1 MEINMRRDIK
11 KGMKKAAIGIMAAT
25 MLTVMAAPVSVLPV
39 SAATVTRGSYDFSN
53 MVVRRVWFNTNDPV
67 FLIDDYERVWLDNN
81 VNVLATGNA
90 TDAKTTSNLM
100 APMKNMFAY
109 IGADYKENGDNITI
123 TMNDTTVKLKIGSSD
138 VEINGKVTSGALTDE
153 QIPAKVNVKEKY
165 ADYNTFLTE
174 DYNVVYLPVAYVL
187 NIFGA
192 DMYKD
197 GKMSDSFYAAVPVMK
212 TESVPSYETSS
223 KGYGMRYDA
232 LLEGTLDVTTSVAD
246 LIVALQNED
255 GGFQVLPDNYEM
267 SQKETG
273 LGSMKDVSSVYNGA
287 TTAELKYLAKYITA
301 NKPEDS
307 KYQDAFVKGI
317 KYLLTTQRDNG
328 GWSMNPGSGSGF
340 NANIEVGN
348 KAMTEVL
355 TLLSDIAILNNQDYV
370 FARKAMNV
378 DEIKSAV
385 EKGNDFIVK
394 SQISNNNKK
403 SGWATQYDK
412 SGNVTM
418 GHTYERESVSSY
430 TTKDVIDYLMT
441 IHNPSQ
447 DIKDAVESAY
457 SWLKDVKIAD
467 KEQKVVKD
475 TSMNNGFDVYLVD
488 GSGTWAS
495 NYVYDKATDSYRPL
509 YSDVD
514 PTRAD
519 QKYVNVYELYNLDGN
534 SVGNNKINNK
544 DLILYSTRTTV
555 SYYDNN
561 LADELIATGY
571 DEWKSYLAN
580 GFPEIPK
587 DPADSPDNNGGS
599 DNGNNADNSQ
609 NKDTPQTPSE
619 SGNAEVSDN
628 NTKTGDKAPVGLLAA
643 VLAVS
648 GLLAGISVYAVRE
661 SKKRG
666 LIKDRKSVV

>member
-1 MEINMRRDIK
+1 MRRDIK
-11 KGMKKAAIGIMAAT
+11 KGMKKAAIGIVAAT

-273 LGSMKDVSSVYNGA
+273 LGSMKNVSSVFNGA
-287 TTAELKYLAKYITA
+287 TTSELKYLAKYITA

-648 GLLAGISVYAVRE
+648 GGLAGISVYAVRE

-666 LIKDRKSVV
+666 LIKK

>member
-11 KGMKKAAIGIMAAT
+11 KGMKKAAIGIVAAT

-255 GGFQVLPDNYEM
+255 GGFQLLPDNYEM

-287 TTAELKYLAKYITA
+287 TTSELKYLAKYITA

-609 NKDTPQTPSE
+609 NKDTPQSPSE

-648 GLLAGISVYAVRE
+648 GGLACISVYAVRE

-666 LIKDRKSVV
+666 LIKK

>member
-1 MEINMRRDIK
+1 MRRDIK
-11 KGMKKAAIGIMAAT
+11 KGMKKAAIGIVAAT

-197 GKMSDSFYAAVPVMK
+197 GRMSDSFYAAVPVMK

-287 TTAELKYLAKYITA
+287 TTSELKYLAKYITA

-328 GWSMNPGSGSGF
+328 GWSMNLGSGSGF

-648 GLLAGISVYAVRE
+648 GGLAGISVYAVRE

-666 LIKDRKSVV
+666 LIKK

>member
-1 MEINMRRDIK
+1 MRRDIK
-11 KGMKKAAIGIMAAT
+11 KGMKKAAIGIVAAT

-197 GKMSDSFYAAVPVMK
+197 GKMSDSFYASVPVMK

-287 TTAELKYLAKYITA
+287 TTSELKYLAKYITA

-317 KYLLTTQRDNG
+317 KYLLTTQHDNG

-599 DNGNNADNSQ
+599 DNGNNADDSQ

-648 GLLAGISVYAVRE
+648 GGLAGISVYAVKE

-666 LIKDRKSVV
+666 LIKK

>member
-1 MEINMRRDIK
+1 MRRDIK
-11 KGMKKAAIGIMAAT
+11 KGMKKAAIGIVAAT

-287 TTAELKYLAKYITA
+287 TTSELKYLAKYITA

-317 KYLLTTQRDNG
+317 KYLLTTQHDNG
-328 GWSMNPGSGSGF
+328 GWSMNPGSESGF

-648 GLLAGISVYAVRE
+648 GGLVCISVYAVRE

-666 LIKDRKSVV
+666 LIKK

>member
-1 MEINMRRDIK
+1 MRRDIK
-11 KGMKKAAIGIMAAT
+11 KGMKKAAIGIVAAT

-287 TTAELKYLAKYITA
+287 TTSELKYLAKYITA

-317 KYLLTTQRDNG
+317 KYLLTTQHDNG

-355 TLLSDIAILNNQDYV
+355 TLLSDIVILNNQDYV

-648 GLLAGISVYAVRE
+648 GGLACISVYAVKE

-666 LIKDRKSVV
+666 LIKK

>member
-1 MEINMRRDIK
+1 MRRDIK
-11 KGMKKAAIGIMAAT
+11 KGMKKAAIGIVAAT

-165 ADYNTFLTE
+165 ADFNTFLTE

-287 TTAELKYLAKYITA
+287 TTSELKYLAKYITA

-317 KYLLTTQRDNG
+317 KYLLTTQHDNG

-447 DIKDAVESAY
+447 DIKDVVESAY

-475 TSMNNGFDVYLVD
+475 TSMNNGFDVYLID

-587 DPADSPDNNGGS
+587 DPADSPDNNGSS

-648 GLLAGISVYAVRE
+648 GGLACISVYAVRE
-661 SKKRG
+661 SKKRS
-666 LIKDRKSVV
+666 LIKK

>member
-1 MEINMRRDIK
+1 MRRDIK
-11 KGMKKAAIGIMAAT
+11 KGMKKAAIGIVAAT

-317 KYLLTTQRDNG
+317 KYLLTTQHDNG
-328 GWSMNPGSGSGF
+328 GWSMNPGSESGF

-648 GLLAGISVYAVRE
+648 GGLACISVYAVRE

-666 LIKDRKSVV
+666 LIKK

>member
-1 MEINMRRDIK
+1 MRRDIK
-11 KGMKKAAIGIMAAT
+11 KGMKKAAIGIVAAT

-212 TESVPSYETSS
+212 TESVPSYGTSS

-317 KYLLTTQRDNG
+317 KYLLTTQHDNG

-534 SVGNNKINNK
+534 SVGNKKINNK

-648 GLLAGISVYAVRE
+648 GGLAGISVYAVRE

-666 LIKDRKSVV
+666 LIKK

>member
-138 VEINGKVTSGALTDE
+138 VEINGKVTSGTLTDE

-287 TTAELKYLAKYITA
+287 TTSELKYLAKYITA

-317 KYLLTTQRDNG
+317 KYLLTTQHDNG

-648 GLLAGISVYAVRE
+648 GGLACISVYAVRE

-666 LIKDRKSVV
+666 LIKK

>member
-1 MEINMRRDIK
+1 MRRDIK
-11 KGMKKAAIGIMAAT
+11 KGMKKAAIGIVAAT

-232 LLEGTLDVTTSVAD
+232 LLERTLDVTISVAD

-287 TTAELKYLAKYITA
+287 TTSELKYLAKYITA

-317 KYLLTTQRDNG
+317 KYLLTTQHDNG
-328 GWSMNPGSGSGF
+328 GWSMNPGSESGF

-378 DEIKSAV
+378 DKIKSAV

-648 GLLAGISVYAVRE
+648 GGLAGISVYAVRE

-666 LIKDRKSVV
+666 LIKK

>member
-1 MEINMRRDIK
+1 MRRDIK
-11 KGMKKAAIGIMAAT
+11 KGMKKAAIGIVAAT

-138 VEINGKVTSGALTDE
+138 VEINGKATSGALTDE

-648 GLLAGISVYAVRE
+648 GGLAGISVYAVRE

-666 LIKDRKSVV
+666 LIKK

>member
-1 MEINMRRDIK
+1 MRRDIK
-11 KGMKKAAIGIMAAT
+11 KGMKKAAIGIVAAT

-317 KYLLTTQRDNG
+317 KYLLTTQHDNG
-328 GWSMNPGSGSGF
+328 GWSMNPGSESGF

-648 GLLAGISVYAVRE
+648 GGLAGISVYAVRE

-666 LIKDRKSVV
+666 LIKK

>member
-1 MEINMRRDIK
+1 MRRDIK

-287 TTAELKYLAKYITA
+287 TTSELKYLAKYITA

-317 KYLLTTQRDNG
+317 KYLLTTQHDNG

-348 KAMTEVL
+348 KAMSEVL

-648 GLLAGISVYAVRE
+648 GGLAGISVCVVRE

-666 LIKDRKSVV
+666 LIKK

>member
-1 MEINMRRDIK
+1 MRRDIK
-11 KGMKKAAIGIMAAT
+11 KGMKKAAIGIVAAT

-165 ADYNTFLTE
+165 ADFNTFLTE

-232 LLEGTLDVTTSVAD
+232 LLEGTLDVNTSVAD

-287 TTAELKYLAKYITA
+287 TTSELKYLAKYITA

-317 KYLLTTQRDNG
+317 KYLLTTQHDNG

-648 GLLAGISVYAVRE
+648 GGLAGISVYAVRE

-666 LIKDRKSVV
+666 LIKK

>member
-1 MEINMRRDIK
+1 MRRDIK
-11 KGMKKAAIGIMAAT
+11 KGMKKAAIGIVAAT

-153 QIPAKVNVKEKY
+153 QIPAKVNVKEMY

-317 KYLLTTQRDNG
+317 KYLLTTQHDNG
-328 GWSMNPGSGSGF
+328 GWSMNPGSESGF

-648 GLLAGISVYAVRE
+648 GGLAGISVYAVRE

-666 LIKDRKSVV
+666 LIKK

>member
-1 MEINMRRDIK
+1 MRRDIK
-11 KGMKKAAIGIMAAT
+11 KGMKKAAIGIVAAT

-165 ADYNTFLTE
+165 ADFNTFLTE

-561 LADELIATGY
+561 LADEIIATGY

-648 GLLAGISVYAVRE
+648 GGLAYISVYAVRE

-666 LIKDRKSVV
+666 LIKK

>member
-1 MEINMRRDIK
+1 MRRDIK
-11 KGMKKAAIGIMAAT
+11 KGMKKAAIGIVAAT

-153 QIPAKVNVKEKY
+153 QIPAKVNVKEKH

-287 TTAELKYLAKYITA
+287 TTSELKYLAKYITA

-317 KYLLTTQRDNG
+317 KYILTTQHDNG

-648 GLLAGISVYAVRE
+648 GGLAGISVYAVRE

-666 LIKDRKSVV
+666 LIKK

>member
-1 MEINMRRDIK
+1 MRRDIK
-11 KGMKKAAIGIMAAT
+11 KGMKKAAIGIVAAT

-138 VEINGKVTSGALTDE
+138 VEINGKATSGALTDE

-287 TTAELKYLAKYITA
+287 TTSELKYLAKYITA

-317 KYLLTTQRDNG
+317 KYLLTTQHDNG

-348 KAMTEVL
+348 KAMTEIL

-648 GLLAGISVYAVRE
+648 GGLAGISVYAVRE

-666 LIKDRKSVV
+666 LIKK

>member
-1 MEINMRRDIK
+1 MRRDIK
-11 KGMKKAAIGIMAAT
+11 KGMKKAAIGIVAAT

-123 TMNDTTVKLKIGSSD
+123 TMNDTTVKLKIGSLD

-287 TTAELKYLAKYITA
+287 TTSELKYLAKYITA

-317 KYLLTTQRDNG
+317 KYLLTTQHDNG

-495 NYVYDKATDSYRPL
+495 NYVYDKAIDSYRPL

-648 GLLAGISVYAVRE
+648 GGLAGISVYTVRE

-666 LIKDRKSVV
+666 LIKK

>member
-1 MEINMRRDIK
+1 MRRDIK
-11 KGMKKAAIGIMAAT
+11 KGMKKAAIGIVAAT

-287 TTAELKYLAKYITA
+287 TTSELKYLAKYITA

-317 KYLLTTQRDNG
+317 KYLLTTQHDNG
-328 GWSMNPGSGSGF
+328 GWSMNPGSGIGF

-599 DNGNNADNSQ
+599 DSGNNADNSQ
-609 NKDTPQTPSE
+609 NKDTPQSPSE

-648 GLLAGISVYAVRE
+648 GGLAGISVYAVRE

-666 LIKDRKSVV
+666 LIKK

>member
-1 MEINMRRDIK
+1 MRRDIK
-11 KGMKKAAIGIMAAT
+11 KGMKKAAIGIVAAT

-287 TTAELKYLAKYITA
+287 TTSELKYIAKYITA

-317 KYLLTTQRDNG
+317 KYLLTTQHDNG

-648 GLLAGISVYAVRE
+648 GGLAGISVYAVKE

-666 LIKDRKSVV
+666 LIKK

>member
-1 MEINMRRDIK
+1 MRRDIK
-11 KGMKKAAIGIMAAT
+11 KGMKKAAIGIVAAT

-287 TTAELKYLAKYITA
+287 TTSELKYLAKYITA

-317 KYLLTTQRDNG
+317 KYLLTTQHDNG

-648 GLLAGISVYAVRE
+648 GGLAGISVYVVRE

-666 LIKDRKSVV
+666 LIKK

>member
-1 MEINMRRDIK
+1 MRRDIK

-165 ADYNTFLTE
+165 ADFNTFLTE

-307 KYQDAFVKGI
+307 KYKDAFVKGI

-328 GWSMNPGSGSGF
+328 GWSMNPGSESGF

-467 KEQKVVKD
+467 KEQEVVKD

-648 GLLAGISVYAVRE
+648 GGLAGISVYAVRE

-666 LIKDRKSVV
+666 LIKK

>member
-1 MEINMRRDIK
+1 MRRDIK
-11 KGMKKAAIGIMAAT
+11 KCMKKAAIGIVAAT

-287 TTAELKYLAKYITA
+287 TTSELKYLAKYITA

-317 KYLLTTQRDNG
+317 KYLLTTQHDNG

-648 GLLAGISVYAVRE
+648 GGLACISVYAVRE

-666 LIKDRKSVV
+666 LIKK

>member
-1 MEINMRRDIK
+1 MRRDIK
-11 KGMKKAAIGIMAAT
+11 KGMKKAAIGIVAAT

-287 TTAELKYLAKYITA
+287 TTSELKYLAKYITA

-495 NYVYDKATDSYRPL
+495 NYVYDKTTDSYRPL

-648 GLLAGISVYAVRE
+648 GGLAGISVYAVRE

-666 LIKDRKSVV
+666 LIKK

>member
-1 MEINMRRDIK
+1 MRRDIK
-11 KGMKKAAIGIMAAT
+11 KGMKKAAIGIVAAT

-109 IGADYKENGDNITI
+109 IGADYKEDGDNITI

-287 TTAELKYLAKYITA
+287 TTSELKYLAKYITA

-328 GWSMNPGSGSGF
+328 GWSMNPDSGSGF

-467 KEQKVVKD
+467 KEQEVVKD

-587 DPADSPDNNGGS
+587 DPSDSPDNNGGS

-648 GLLAGISVYAVRE
+648 GGLAGISVYAVRE

-666 LIKDRKSVV
+666 LIKK

>member
-11 KGMKKAAIGIMAAT
+11 KGMKKAAIGIVAAT

-232 LLEGTLDVTTSVAD
+232 LLERTLDVTISVAD

-287 TTAELKYLAKYITA
+287 TTSELKYLAKYITA

-317 KYLLTTQRDNG
+317 KYLLTTQHDNG
-328 GWSMNPGSGSGF
+328 GWSMNPGSESGF

-378 DEIKSAV
+378 DKIKSAV

-648 GLLAGISVYAVRE
+648 GGLAGISVYAVRE

-666 LIKDRKSVV
+666 LIKK

>member
-1 MEINMRRDIK
+1 MRRDIK
-11 KGMKKAAIGIMAAT
+11 KGMKKAAIGIVAAT

-287 TTAELKYLAKYITA
+287 TTSELKYLAKYITA

-317 KYLLTTQRDNG
+317 KYLLTTQHDNG

-475 TSMNNGFDVYLVD
+475 TSMNNGFDVYLVG

-599 DNGNNADNSQ
+599 DNGNNADDSQ

-648 GLLAGISVYAVRE
+648 GGLACISVYAVRE

-666 LIKDRKSVV
+666 LIKK

>member
-1 MEINMRRDIK
+1 MRRDIK

-165 ADYNTFLTE
+165 ADFNTFLTE

-317 KYLLTTQRDNG
+317 KYLLTTQHDNG
-328 GWSMNPGSGSGF
+328 GWSMNPGSESGF

-378 DEIKSAV
+378 EEIKSAV

-648 GLLAGISVYAVRE
+648 GGLACISVYAVRE

-666 LIKDRKSVV
+666 LIKK

>member
-1 MEINMRRDIK
+1 MRRDIK

-232 LLEGTLDVTTSVAD
+232 LLEGTLDVTKSVAD

-287 TTAELKYLAKYITA
+287 TTSELKYLAKYITA

-317 KYLLTTQRDNG
+317 KYLLTTQHDNG

-648 GLLAGISVYAVRE
+648 GGLACISVYAVRE

-666 LIKDRKSVV
+666 LIKK

>member
-1 MEINMRRDIK
+1 MRRDIK
-11 KGMKKAAIGIMAAT
+11 KGMKKAAIGIVAAT

-648 GLLAGISVYAVRE
+648 GGLAGISVCVVRE

-666 LIKDRKSVV
+666 LIKK